1 MDSADVFTPDEVAV
15 LVRAA
20 TAAPSLHN
28 SQPWRFR
35 ELPDR
40 IELHFEP
47 KRALPVAD
55 PNGREQVI
63 SCGAALFN
71 LRLAM
76 ARLGYGPTVELPG
89 AAQHLATVTRGP
101 ERPATRLEK
110 RLYEAVYRRRSHRRP
125 FSPEPVS
132 RSILDELIEAAGSE
146 GAWVKEA
153 AAPHE
158 RTALVDL
165 ASAAAHWLLSDPGYR
180 GELARWTRRDA
191 SRPDGVRLEA
201 LGAERY
207 PVSGLP
213 WALMADPEVAAGELE
228 RHPMLVLGTDGDTR
242 AEWLCAGQ
250 ALQRL
255 LLTATSRGL
264 AASLFTQV
272 LEVPAS
278 RAALSHALCLPGR
291 PQVVLRLGYP
301 VTGVPG
307 SARRSLDS
315 VLVPDAD
322 QG

>member
-35 ELPDR
+35 ELSDR

-89 AAQHLATVTRGP
+89 AAQHLATVARGP

-125 FSPEPVS
+125 FSPEPVPQHPRRADRGRRVGRRLGEGGGGSARTDCARRS
-132 RSILDELIEAAGSE
+132 RLRGRALAAQRSRL
-146 GAWVKEA
+146 
-153 AAPHE
+153 P
-158 RTALVDL
+158 
-165 ASAAAHWLLSDPGYR
+165 